1 VLYEEDRFLVRDRET
16 PEKRSETTQY
26 LENLIRYANA
36 PIIVWDASLKITQ
49 FNNAFERLTG
59 RAASEVLGRSPE
71 ILFPET
77 RREELM
83 ELIRETTAGERWET
97 VEIPILTADGR
108 IRTVLWNSAA
118 VYEDDQKTVSSVI
131 AQGHDITERKQAQEE
146 LQRAHDE
153 LEMRVQERT
162 LELREANEALQA
174 EIAER
179 IRAEEAVKAERK
191 RLYDVL
197 EMLPVYV
204 RLLSPDYRVPFA
216 NRLFRERFGES
227 DGRRCFEYI
236 FSRSEPCENCESYN
250 VLKTGAPHHW
260 ERVGPDGRDYDVFD
274 FPFIEA
280 DGSFHILEVGI
291 DITKPKRAEEALQRL
306 NETLEERVAERTEE
320 LAKANAIL
328 NTICESTPAPIYV
341 TDRQSRLVMCNPAV
355 LRILG
360 RTHPDVLGKSN
371 AELLGPE
378 VGEPIVA
385 HEQRVM
391 ETGNTEAFEEEVG
404 DRIFYS
410 TKTPPPG
417 HPGRGHRSHR
427 RRNGDYGTET
437 GGGTD
442 TETPGA
448 VAAVSRRDGGSERRT
463 AVHHRAVAGEYQ
475 RTGASQSGPAGERG
489 AFPLPHRE
497 RIRHHHTP

>member
-1 VLYEEDRFLVRDRET
+1 
-16 PEKRSETTQY
+16 
-26 LENLIRYANA
+26 
-36 PIIVWDASLKITQ
+36 
-49 FNNAFERLTG
+49 
-59 RAASEVLGRSPE
+59 
-71 ILFPET
+71 
-77 RREELM
+77 M
-83 ELIRETTAGERWET
+83 
-97 VEIPILTADGR
+97 
-108 IRTVLWNSAA
+108 
-118 VYEDDQKTVSSVI
+118 
-131 AQGHDITERKQAQEE
+131 
-146 LQRAHDE
+146 
-153 LEMRVQERT
+153 
-162 LELREANEALQA
+162 
-174 EIAER
+174 
-179 IRAEEAVKAERK
+179 
-191 RLYDVL
+191 
-197 EMLPVYV
+197 
-204 RLLSPDYRVPFA
+204 
-216 NRLFRERFGES
+216 
-227 DGRRCFEYI
+227 
-236 FSRSEPCENCESYN
+236 
-250 VLKTGAPHHW
+250 KTGAPHHW

-410 TKTPPPG
+410 TKTPL
-417 HPGRGHRSHR
+417 
-427 RRNGDYGTET
+427 
-437 GGGTD
+437 
-442 TETPGA
+442 
-448 VAAVSRRDGGSERRT
+448 RD
-463 AVHHRAVAGEYQ
+463 
-475 RTGASQSGPAGERG
+475 
-489 AFPLPHRE
+489 
-497 RIRHHHTP
+497 I